1 MSAATKVVRTL
12 RVRTK
17 EFWLRVAPSAC
28 PHTEC
33 ADYFSAHERLLCARA
48 GVLLPSLVAMLL
60 AAMSLCAAVAE
71 EKKGTGPEVI
81 RFRRILAPED
91 RIKDWPLGDGKYL
104 PVDAAEFERLVADL
118 QSPTAGTP
126 VAPAV
131 AIGSA
136 RYEAKLVDGHLIGQA
151 SADVVLAS
159 LGPATLPL
167 EPCNLALGKIAWDPV
182 KTGAAVGA
190 AVALPHPDRDGSTTA
205 TPTSGTGGAAAS
217 KPSVAVFLGLGADGK
232 LQAIVDR
239 SGRLRFDWSL
249 AGHRDAADI
258 LGFLFEIPRAPA
270 NELSLE
276 LPEGFTPGVRRGV
289 VVGSEPAGQQMRR
302 WHIELGGNHR
312 FLVRILPAGSSGRR
326 PQLALLRQ
334 STTYDFSLR
343 GLEVS
348 AHWRLQVHN
357 QPLHQVTVL
366 LDSGLQLVS
375 ARYGDASL
383 PWSAAPLADGQGT
396 RVVLALPEPV
406 RDDERVLRLNAV
418 GSPVL
423 DHPWRLPR
431 IRAEGLFWQEGTIT
445 LLMPE
450 PLLVNRI
457 VPAGCAQTGT
467 GPLSAPRV
475 GEALQ
480 FQAFQPDATV
490 ERVVGAALGGAP
502 TLERH
507 GDRSGDRG
515 DYRPRGS
522 RRPPSRRRA
531 ANHCGRRCPRLDDR
545 RRRVDAPR
553 GGCRLVVELA
563 VRPPPATLDPPEHG
577 ALARPAAT
585 AGDKM

>member
-1 MSAATKVVRTL
+1 M
-12 RVRTK
+12 
-17 EFWLRVAPSAC
+17 
-28 PHTEC
+28 
-33 ADYFSAHERLLCARA
+33 D
-48 GVLLPSLVAMLL
+48 
-60 AAMSLCAAVAE
+60 
-71 EKKGTGPEVI
+71 
-81 RFRRILAPED
+81 D
-91 RIKDWPLGDGKYL
+91 
-104 PVDAAEFERLVADL
+104 
-118 QSPTAGTP
+118 
-126 VAPAV
+126 
-131 AIGSA
+131 
-136 RYEAKLVDGHLIGQA
+136 HLIGQA
-151 SADVVLAS
+151 SADVVLAG

-167 EPCNLALGKIAWDPV
+167 EPCNLALGKIAWDPAEILPSPV
-182 KTGAAVGA
+182 WAAV
-190 AVALPHPDRDGSTTA
+190 VLPHPEGVAVQLPPQRR
-205 TPTSGTGGAAAS
+205 PP
-217 KPSVAVFLGLGADGK
+217 KPSAPVLLGLGADGK

-249 AGHRDAADI
+249 AGHHDAADI

-366 LDSGLQLVS
+366 LDPGLQLVS

-396 RVVLALPEPV
+396 RVVFALPEPI
-406 RDDERVLRLNAV
+406 RDDERVLRLSAV
-418 GSPVL
+418 GPSVL
-423 DHPWRLPR
+423 DRPWRLPR

-445 LLMPE
+445 LLTPE
-450 PLLVNRI
+450 PLLINRI
-457 VPAGCAQTGT
+457 VPVGCGQTGT
-467 GPLSAPRV
+467 GPLSAPRA

-490 ERVVGAALGGAP
+490 ELSLA
-502 TLERH
+502 
-507 GDRSGDRG
+507 
-515 DYRPRGS
+515 
-522 RRPPSRRRA
+522 RR
-531 ANHCGRRCPRLDDR
+531 
-545 RRRVDAPR
+545 
-553 GGCRLVVELA
+553 
-563 VRPPPATLDPPEHG
+563 PATLQVLSATAIDLGTEEVTARVAADFRLTEGVRSAIAADVARHWTIDAVESTPPE
-577 ALARPAAT
+577 AVADWSLNRSPAA
-585 AGDKM
+585 ANG